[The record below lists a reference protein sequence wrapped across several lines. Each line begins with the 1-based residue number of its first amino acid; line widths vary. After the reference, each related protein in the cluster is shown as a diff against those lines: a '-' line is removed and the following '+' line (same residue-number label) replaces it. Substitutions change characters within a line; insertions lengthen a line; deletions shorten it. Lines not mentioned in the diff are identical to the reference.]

1 MDGSS
6 KTAGRSRNRSSATG
20 RVGNAQ
26 LRYDVSLLQEID
38 SVLDSSFELRNT
50 LFEITKIVTERM
62 RTDVCSLYLLDK
74 IGERLVL
81 RATTGLDRTAVSKV
95 RMNRDEGLT
104 GLVVEYG
111 EAVIVPDTMT
121 HERNKYFPETG
132 EEKFHSF
139 LGQPVIEQENV
150 FGALVVQ
157 SRSRRR
163 FPRAEVRLLGT
174 IAGQVANV
182 ILQARVGARTDGEE
196 SEVDHKKE
204 VLDAIQRPSA
214 YERKRERQ
222 KAADRTARSIR
233 LIGVGASPGIG
244 SGQAH
249 LVHPV
254 VRIDTIEERKSA
266 APNTERSRL
275 KSALSESVAE
285 IDTLKERVHERLP
298 EIDIAIFDVHR
309 MMLEDPAFIGKI
321 ERLIQEGYAADTAL
335 KRVTENYVET
345 LERSSGPHLRER
357 SADVRD
363 VAQRVLRHLLGLEE
377 KAGPQGDNL
386 ILVGEDLSLSDLCRV
401 DHEQLKGVV
410 LANGGAT
417 SHTSI
422 LAKSFEI
429 PTIVGVENTDFIN
442 EGDLVIVDGNAGVAS
457 VNPVSAVIREYGRF
471 DREYRAFNRNL
482 EDIHHL
488 PAETTDGV
496 RVVLRANVGLLSD
509 VSFAH
514 RHGAE
519 GVGLY
524 RTEIPFLTYSD
535 FPDEEAQLAL
545 YRRVVTGMNGMPV
558 TIRTLDLG
566 PDKYPSNMTL
576 PQEDNPFLGW
586 RSIRISLEMAELFKV
601 QLRAILRASAYGPVR
616 ILFPMISTVE
626 ELLQVKDLLKE
637 AKEELRA
644 ENKRFDGGIPVG
656 IMVEVP
662 AAVWL
667 ADRLV
672 KEVDFFS
679 IGTNDLIQYLLA
691 VDRNN
696 RKVAQLYEPLHP
708 AVLNAVAATVRAAK
722 RAEKRV
728 SMCGEMASDPL
739 CTLLLLG
746 MGLDELSMEPF
757 FVPVIKRLIRSLSHY
772 DARILTAEVVQLG
785 TVGEV
790 KGKLFSTLKDLGMIE
805 LVEMYH

>member
-6 KTAGRSRNRSSATG
+6 KTAGRSRNGSSATG

-26 LRYDVSLLQEID
+26 LRYDVSLLQEIN

-50 LFEITKIVTERM
+50 LFEITKIVSQRM

-74 IGERLVL
+74 TGERLVL
-81 RATTGLDRTAVSKV
+81 RATTGLDRTAVGKV

-139 LGQPVIEQENV
+139 LGQPVIEQKNV

-182 ILQARVGARTDGEE
+182 ILQARVGAKIDGEE
-196 SEVDHKKE
+196 SEVDHNKE

-266 APNTERSRL
+266 DPNTERSRL
-275 KSALSESVAE
+275 ESALSESVVE

-321 ERLIQEGYAADTAL
+321 ETFIQEGYAADTAL
-335 KRVTENYVET
+335 KRVTENYVDT

-442 EGDLVIVDGNAGVAS
+442 EGDLVIVDGNAGVAY

-471 DREYRAFNRNL
+471 DREYKAFNRNL